1 MASPFPGMDPYLESH
16 WGDVHHALIMYSR
29 DQLQDRLPPGLRARI
44 GERVFV
50 ESSNGNGRS
59 IYPDIHM
66 VEHGRPPES
75 LPASGTRLA
84 VAEPLIIHFQD
95 DPVTE
100 GFIEIIDLG
109 SGKQVITVVEVLSPS
124 NKLGGPGRKLYRKK
138 QQELIK
144 GRVSLVEIDLV
155 RTGRWTVAVPRSC
168 IPPFYRT
175 PYRICVRRGWH
186 PTTAEIYRAP
196 LRERLPIIRI
206 PLRESDADVPLD
218 LQAAL
223 DQCYRNGRYDQDI
236 AYKSQPDPP
245 LDPADASC
253 VDELLRG
260 QERP

>member
-29 DQLQDRLPPGLRARI
+29 DQLQDRLPAGLRARI

-50 ESSNGNGRS
+50 EPSNGNERS

-66 VEHGRPPES
+66 VEHGRASES
-75 LPASGTRLA
+75 LPVSGTGLA
-84 VAEPLIIHFQD
+84 VAEPLIIHFQN

-100 GFIEIIDLG
+100 GFIEIIDLS

-124 NKLGGPGRKLYRKK
+124 NKLRGPGRKLYRKK

-144 GRVSLVEIDLV
+144 GRVSLVEIDLL
-155 RTGRWTVAVPRSC
+155 RTGRWTLAVRRSC
-168 IPPFYRT
+168 IPPSYRT
-175 PYRICVRRGWH
+175 PYQICVCRGWR
-186 PTTAEIYRAP
+186 PTTAEIYRVP
-196 LRERLPIIRI
+196 LSDRLPIIRI
-206 PLRESDADVPLD
+206 PLREEDADVPLD

-236 AYKSQPDPP
+236 DYKKEPDPP
-245 LDPADASC
+245 LDPAEASWAN
-253 VDELLRG
+253 ELLRG
-260 QERP
+260 QGRR